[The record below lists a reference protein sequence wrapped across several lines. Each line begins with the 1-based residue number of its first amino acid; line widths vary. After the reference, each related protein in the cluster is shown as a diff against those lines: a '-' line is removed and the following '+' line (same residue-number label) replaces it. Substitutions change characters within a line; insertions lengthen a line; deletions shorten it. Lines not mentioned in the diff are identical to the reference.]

1 MCVRVRDEVGSMIRL
16 LRSGAGGRR
25 GLSAVFGVV
34 KEWGKGRSF
43 VEQDKASAVQCR
55 RSSVFSKLLTP
66 FPPLESILVGQ
77 LYSAAKIASERVTS
91 RLHFACFR
99 HARRPA
105 LAMLGPVIAVALLVA
120 LGSVFGLRISL
131 TDSAAPAGIY
141 RLVRGVS
148 VKHGELVAACLPISI
163 AQEGL
168 ARGYLQQGDCPSGA
182 EPVAKIVGALPGDAL
197 EVQPGSVA
205 VDGQL
210 FADSAVAPR
219 DSIGRPL
226 PHVPW
231 GRRQVAPGEV
241 WLFGFNNVR
250 SWDARYFGPVP
261 LSEVRAALKPVLTW

>member
-1 MCVRVRDEVGSMIRL
+1 
-16 LRSGAGGRR
+16 
-25 GLSAVFGVV
+25 VFGVV

-55 RSSVFSKLLTP
+55 RCVAFSNIQTA
-66 FPPLESILVGQ
+66 FPPLKSIRLGQ
-77 LYSAAKIASERVTS
+77 LYSTAKIASGRIIP
-91 RLHFACFR
+91 RQHFECFR
-99 HARRPA
+99 HARRPV
-105 LAMLGPVIAVALLVA
+105 LAMLGSVIAVAFLVA
-120 LGSVFGLRISL
+120 LGSVLSLRISL

-141 RLVRGVS
+141 RLASGIPAYR
-148 VKHGELVAACLPISI
+148 GELVGACLPVSI
-163 AQEGL
+163 AQEGI

-182 EPVAKIVGALPGDAL
+182 EPVAKIVGALPGDVL
-197 EVQPGSVA
+197 DVQPGWVS
-205 VDGQL
+205 VDGQV
-210 FADSAVAPR
+210 FADSAAAAH

-241 WLFGFNNVR
+241 WLFGFHNVR